1 MHAQPP
7 PLSTSLIRM
16 ACLLP
21 RINLHWHIVITQSPE
36 FTLDFIQCYAFY
48 GEEYNDIYP
57 LLSCRV
63 FLLSKNSLY
72 SACSFFLPPLRYC
85 FYSMLVGL
93 LGAGVGVFYVWIKPQ
108 SLSLLTFHQ
117 WKGFLGFFVCLFV
130 SFTLCLVLLHLQGI
144 STSDL
149 MAAFVALPAD

>member
-1 MHAQPP
+1 M
-7 PLSTSLIRM
+7 S
-16 ACLLP
+16 CLLP

-48 GEEYNDIYP
+48 GEEYNDTYP

-72 SACSFFLPPLRYC
+72 SSCSFFCACWPARGWSRSILCLNKAS
-85 FYSMLVGL
+85 FFIS
-93 LGAGVGVFYVWIKPQ
+93 AA
-108 SLSLLTFHQ
+108 LSPA
-117 WKGFLGFFVCLFV
+117 KGFWGFFCLFV
-130 SFTLCLVLLHLQGI
+130 CFPLSLVLPHLQGI

-149 MAAFVALPAD
+149 MAAFVALPADLAFVQ

>member
-1 MHAQPP
+1 MV
-7 PLSTSLIRM
+7 
-16 ACLLP
+16 CLLP

-130 SFTLCLVLLHLQGI
+130 SFTLCLVLRHLQGI